1 MVVMKALCENG
12 VWTIPPTPDVRV
24 LQFKPGLLMTPELCQ
39 ELVNRMEVAI
49 GQARTEVFG

>member
-12 VWTIPPTPDVRV
+12 VWAFSPSLDLRV
-24 LQFKPGLLMTPELCQ
+24 LQFKPGLLMTPDLCE